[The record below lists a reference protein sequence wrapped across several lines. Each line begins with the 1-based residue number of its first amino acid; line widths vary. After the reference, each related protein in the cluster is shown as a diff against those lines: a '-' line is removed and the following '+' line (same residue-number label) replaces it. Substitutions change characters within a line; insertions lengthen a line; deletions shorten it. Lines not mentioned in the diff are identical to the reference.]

1 MNRYI
6 YAKVLDAKQEDEGWL
21 CRMEFTRID
30 DEGQATIKN
39 YIDQAVALR

>member
-1 MNRYI
+1 MRTI
-6 YAKVLDAKQEDEGWL
+6 DAKVLDTKPQKEGWL

-30 DEGQATIKN
+30 DEGQAALKS